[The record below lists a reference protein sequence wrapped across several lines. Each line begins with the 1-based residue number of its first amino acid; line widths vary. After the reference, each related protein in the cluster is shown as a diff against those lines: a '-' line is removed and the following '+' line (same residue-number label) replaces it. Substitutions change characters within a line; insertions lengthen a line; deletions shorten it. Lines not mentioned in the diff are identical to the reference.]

1 MSSRIA
7 PSLEAQASVL
17 VSFLSQA
24 QHALALDAALEICDS
39 MRAAKEPA
47 ARFLKAALANQRI
60 ELKHTSCLKALA
72 LMEGF
77 EGHVARPKPSWVVA
91 RYIFDAPAITPKVKN
106 HSKSTD
112 ATADLCARLAED
124 LADSK
129 DLPYVQVVRNA
140 DYLEFIVIGEPQPG
154 ARYIL
159 ACKSPDGSASEIEE
173 AKALNAVERVRRLVE
188 GQFRGWLDGAAKIPA
203 DIAGTLRLLKDGQP
217 MAEGLES
224 EILAACERDDDFDDT
239 GLETVPLLTLPVSAR
254 RYRVF
259 HVTAGDVQ
267 TPADEVFVERLWRRL
282 EGFYRKT
289 TVGFSLFVSRRL
301 REQNEGRFHYDGI
314 DTGRLVVELAKQ
326 DVTVQEAKAIAGM
339 SDEEWSTMM
348 EREEVPRETLLKL
361 AGRLQLPANAL
372 YEDLRN
378 SPWMPVVDGEEIAL
392 WMRNFDHMELSVS
405 GVAEG
410 APLAQRSLDRL
421 TRLHHGVADP
431 VALQA
436 VLAEAGAA
444 GLRLCATIRKQ
455 FVSDLPIPRERLA
468 MVGQLSFWDRKEID
482 SWAPSATQVDEDESQ
497 PWTQMDEE
505 YLGRFNAID
514 MTLEDL
520 IALQE
525 EVARARRDGQEP
537 GWETATFAAARAF
550 RGRPDAA
557 HRAHTAV
564 TRMTAM
570 SHLIERGALA
580 VWMEESDEPGVS
592 LVPQNVL
599 HAAARCPM
607 IRAGGEPG
615 FEVAAFRR
623 LALELAR

>member
-24 QHALALDAALEICDS
+24 QHALPLDAALEICDS

-91 RYIFDAPAITPKVKN
+91 RYIFDAPAITPKVKK

-112 ATADLCARLAED
+112 ATADLCERLADD

-140 DYLEFIVIGEPQPG
+140 DYLEFSIIGEPQPG
-154 ARYIL
+154 VRYIL
-159 ACKSPDGSASEIEE
+159 ACKSPDGSASDIEE

-188 GQFRGWLDGAAKIPA
+188 GQFHGWLDGASKIPA
-203 DIAGTLRLLKDGQP
+203 DLVGNLRLLKDGQP
-217 MAEGLES
+217 MAQGLES
-224 EILAACERDDDFDDT
+224 DILAACERDDDFNDT
-239 GLETVPLLTLPVSAR
+239 GLETVPLLTHPVSAR

-259 HVTAGDVQ
+259 HVTSGDVE
-267 TPADEVFVERLWRRL
+267 TPVDEVFVERLWRRL

-289 TVGFSLFVSRRL
+289 TVGFSWFVSRR
-301 REQNEGRFHYDGI
+301 REEQNEGRFHYDGI
-314 DTGRLVVELAKQ
+314 DTGRLVAELAKQ
-326 DVTVQEAKAIAGM
+326 DVTVQEAKTIAGM

-348 EREEVPRETLLKL
+348 ETEEVSRETLLKL
-361 AGRLQLPANAL
+361 AARLQLPANEL
-372 YEDLRN
+372 YEDLRD

-392 WMRNFDHMELSVS
+392 WMRNFDHVELSVS

-421 TRLHHGVADP
+421 TRLRHRAADP
-431 VALQA
+431 EALQA

-444 GLRLCATIRKQ
+444 GLQLCATIRKQ

-468 MVGQLSFWDRKEID
+468 MVVHLSFWDRKEMEN
-482 SWAPSATQVDEDESQ
+482 WAASQPPVDEGESQ
-497 PWTQMDEE
+497 QWTQLDEE
-505 YLGRFNAID
+505 YLARFNSID
-514 MTLEDL
+514 MPVEDL

-537 GWETATFAAARAF
+537 GWETATFAAARIF
-550 RGRPDAA
+550 KGRPDAPL
-557 HRAHTAV
+557 RAHAAI

-570 SHLIERGALA
+570 SHLIKNGALA
-580 VWMEESDEPGVS
+580 IWMEESDEPGVS

-599 HAAARCPM
+599 HAAARCVM
-607 IRAGGEPG
+607 VRAGSEPG
-615 FEVAAFRR
+615 FDVDAFRR